1 MRSFPPMSE
10 IVRTLK
16 VPDVPDATGPWA
28 RAVEWNGMVFL
39 SGVRGLDP
47 ATGRPAETLEARIR
61 LIFDHID
68 KTLRHH
74 GASFATVLVT
84 RVYVTDMARIR
95 PLINDAYVAAFGG
108 AWPTRT
114 ILEVAG
120 LNQDDD
126 VEVEVVAARQA
137 AS

>member
-1 MRSFPPMSE
+1 MSE
-10 IVRTLK
+10 IVRTFA
-16 VPDVPDATGPWA
+16 VPDVPEATGPWA
-28 RAVEWNGMVFL
+28 RAVEWNGMVCR

-47 ATGRPAETLEARIR
+47 GTGRPDEAREARIR

-68 KTLRHH
+68 RTLRHH

-84 RVYVTDMARIR
+84 RVYVTDMVAIR
-95 PLINDAYVAAFGG
+95 PLVNAAYEAAFGG

-114 ILEVAG
+114 IVEVAA

-126 VEVEVVAARQA
+126 IEIEIVAVRQTT
-137 AS
+137 S